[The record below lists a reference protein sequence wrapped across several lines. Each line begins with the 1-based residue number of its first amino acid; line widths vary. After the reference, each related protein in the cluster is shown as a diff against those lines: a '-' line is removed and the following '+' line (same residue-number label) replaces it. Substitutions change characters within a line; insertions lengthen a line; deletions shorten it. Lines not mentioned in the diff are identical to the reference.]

1 MLFASN
7 AQVITSSTDKMMDF
21 DNILD
26 IASQNQGVSNV
37 QVQLSFA
44 VKCLTLNDNFMNTM
58 SSCNLSAVFHSNFK
72 NVFIFPH
79 GRMCSVVRTSH
90 FCRYL
95 LSNTINKLRC
105 IF

>member
-44 VKCLTLNDNFMNTM
+44 VKCLTLNDFMKTM
-58 SSCNLSAVFHSNFK
+58 SSCNLEITN
-72 NVFIFPH
+72 
-79 GRMCSVVRTSH
+79 
-90 FCRYL
+90 
-95 LSNTINKLRC
+95 
-105 IF
+105 

>member
-7 AQVITSSTDKMMDF
+7 AQVITSSTHKMMDF

-44 VKCLTLNDNFMNTM
+44 VKCLTLNARLVDAM

-72 NVFIFPH
+72 KRFCFSTWPHVF
-79 GRMCSVVRTSH
+79 GSSH
-90 FCRYL
+90 FSL
-95 LSNTINKLRC
+95 L
-105 IF
+105 